1 MYNYIFLLAISSNL
15 LANDSLSLL
24 TTSFKDTISYCHPLR
39 YNKSFNS
46 EKNVLTQSIFNATG
60 NENYSPVRKR
70 IEAGYWSDKLAIVPY
85 REYLAT
91 GNQDNLSRLAAQLL
105 TESFNLAGKSAEET
119 SQIITDA
126 MKGGASVYGHIS
138 FSPVELV
145 SGRIVAGLSSS
156 ISFTCDLPEAPFLL
170 LFSEKNG
177 LRTGSDLPMTH
188 LGLKACITTDIE
200 SHYAKQISVD
210 KSILMLNKM
219 TCGVV
224 ECDNAFII
232 NGMTVSLGNA
242 MLDMT
247 TTNGGIHLNSDG
259 NELYADAHFRLRGS
273 GINLRSDNIL
283 NVTKEKGF
291 PVSGIGLGLNS
302 SLLITGEHTILAV
315 GFKKLG
321 PMVWSNMKEA
331 EISLK
336 TANISVEELFKK
348 NYQLFNSDNGGQVT
362 GVDTGEIMHNIS
374 SEVCWLPLSVNIFY
388 EYRFFIQAK
397 NEGHWIIPEYV
408 VPSISYNQNLTTWPG
423 LIAGP
428 GLTIGCG
435 AGFIKGIL
443 PLSAGWSFGY
453 GKNVTSLLSAG
464 LNVKKIN
471 FQIGYEATGTP
482 YWYPKRGCTVYL
494 QIVSGWGRGNFNK
507 TDTPL

>member
-1 MYNYIFLLAISSNL
+1 MYNYIFLFVISSNL
-15 LANDSLSLL
+15 LASDSLSLS
-24 TTSFKDTISYCHPLR
+24 TTSFKDNISYCHPLGS
-39 YNKSFNS
+39 NKFNYQ
-46 EKNVLTQSIFNATG
+46 KNVPTLSIFNTTG
-60 NENYSPVRKR
+60 NENYSPVSNR

-85 REYLAT
+85 REYLSI

-126 MKGGASVYGHIS
+126 MKDGASVYGHLS
-138 FSPVELV
+138 FSPLELV
-145 SGRIVAGLSSS
+145 SGSIVAGLSSS

-177 LRTGSDLPMTH
+177 LRTGSDLPLTH
-188 LGLKACITTDIE
+188 LGVKACITTDIE
-200 SHYAKQISVD
+200 VHYAKQISVN

-224 ECDNAFII
+224 ECDNAYII

-242 MLDMT
+242 MLDMA
-247 TTNGGIHLNSDG
+247 TTNGGIHLNGDG
-259 NELYADAHFRLRGS
+259 SELYADAQFRLRGA
-273 GINLRSDNIL
+273 GINLRNGDIL
-283 NVTKEKGF
+283 NVTKENGF

-315 GFKKLG
+315 GFKKFG
-321 PMVWSNMKEA
+321 PMVWGEMKEA

-336 TANISVEELFKK
+336 TANISVAELFQK

-362 GVDTGEIMHNIS
+362 GVDTGEIMHNVS
-374 SEVCWLPLSVNIFY
+374 SNVCWLPLSINVFY
-388 EYRFFIQAK
+388 EYRFSIQSKSKAK
-397 NEGHWIIPEYV
+397 WIIPEYV
-408 VPSISYNQNLTTWPG
+408 IPSISYNHSLTSWPG
-423 LIAGP
+423 LITGP

-453 GKNVTSLLSAG
+453 RKNVTSLLSAG
-464 LNVKKIN
+464 INVKKIN
-471 FQIGYEATGTP
+471 LQIGYEATGTP

-494 QIVSGWGRGNFNK
+494 QIVSGWGRGH
-507 TDTPL
+507 